1 MSDRVGTPAALP
13 PEIHEIAIL
22 RALVLG
28 DLLCAVPMFRSI
40 RRRFPDARITL
51 IGLPWARSFVER
63 FNGYLDDFVEFP
75 GFPGIKERNVEPA
88 RIVDAISELQRRDFG
103 LAIQAHGSG
112 LTSNAFTALIGART
126 TVGFVLPGAA
136 QLPPPAPG
144 IWVEYPGHGPEV
156 HRLLRLA
163 AALGG
168 EVDDTPEFPL
178 TEEDETALRR
188 SLPSRLTPARYAVVH
203 PGASH
208 PPRRWPIE
216 QFAAAADHLAASGL
230 DVVVTGNKDERDVA
244 GAVVANMRH
253 PALDLSG
260 RTSLGALGVLIR
272 DAALMLANDTG
283 VSHIAAGLRTPSVI
297 VFSEADPI
305 RWAPLDTTRHIAL
318 GGIPGQQECPHPD
331 GGPHRCMADACRLRP
346 RDPRPAEALFPGL
359 DDVMAA
365 LDDLLR
371 RWPQGALDPPRGRNR
386 PTATRMRAMT

>member
-1 MSDRVGTPAALP
+1 MSDRAETAATLP
-13 PEIHEIAIL
+13 TEIREIAIL

-40 RRRFPDARITL
+40 RHRFPGAGITL

-88 RIVDAISELQRRDFG
+88 RIVGAIGELQRRQFD

-112 LTSNAFTALIGART
+112 LTSNTFTALIGART
-126 TVGFVLPGAA
+126 TAGFVLPGTAPM
-136 QLPPPAPG
+136 PPPAPG

-178 TEEDETALRR
+178 TEEDESALRS
-188 SLPSRLTPARYAVVH
+188 SLPSPLTPASYAVVH

-208 PPRRWPIE
+208 PPRRWSVE

-230 DVVVTGNKDERDVA
+230 EVVVTGSEDERDVA
-244 GAVVANMRH
+244 GAVVATMRH

-260 RTSLGALGVLIR
+260 RTSLGTLGVLIR

-283 VSHIAAGLRTPSVI
+283 VSHVAAGLRTPSVI
-297 VFSEADPI
+297 VFSEADPL
-305 RWAPLDTTRHIAL
+305 RWAPLDSTRHIAL

-331 GGPHRCMADACRLRP
+331 GGPHRCLADACRLRP
-346 RDPRPAEALFPGL
+346 RDTR
-359 DDVMAA
+359 
-365 LDDLLR
+365 
-371 RWPQGALDPPRGRNR
+371 PPRHCS
-386 PTATRMRAMT
+386 PVSTR